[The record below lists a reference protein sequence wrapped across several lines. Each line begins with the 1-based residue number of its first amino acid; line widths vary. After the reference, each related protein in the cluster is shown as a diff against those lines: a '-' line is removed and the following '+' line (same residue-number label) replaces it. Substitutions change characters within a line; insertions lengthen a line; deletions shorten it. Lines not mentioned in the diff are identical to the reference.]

1 MHHGVLTS
9 IPGVEMACEATGAP
23 GDKND
28 VRMERPYVGR
38 GRSAAVPLA
47 RQALDKPPLR
57 T

>member
-1 MHHGVLTS
+1 MQHGVLTF
-9 IPGVEMACEATGAP
+9 IPCVEMACEATGAP

-28 VRMERPYVGR
+28 VGMERPYVGR

-47 RQALDKPPLR
+47 RQALEKPPLR